1 MKKTGLIIIKLF
13 VGLFACALG
22 IVMTINANL
31 GLSPWDVFHQG
42 FANLLG
48 ITIGKAH
55 IIVGLSLVITDHLIG
70 EKVGWGILSNML
82 FVGLFI
88 DFLMLNKLVPTF
100 NGFIPNLVMMLLGVF
115 TLGVGSY
122 LYIDVGL
129 GSGPRDGLMI
139 ALVKKTGK
147 SVRFV
152 KNSVEL
158 MAVIV
163 GYMLGGYIGVGTL
176 IMAIA
181 GGYLTQFAFKI
192 AKFDVKEV
200 QHRFIDD
207 DIKFIKEKF
216 SNKLTDG
223 EEVHTEEEN

>member
-70 EKVGWGILSNML
+70 EKVGWGTLSNML

>member
-1 MKKTGLIIIKLF
+1 
-13 VGLFACALG
+13 
-22 IVMTINANL
+22 
-31 GLSPWDVFHQG
+31 
-42 FANLLG
+42 
-48 ITIGKAH
+48 
-55 IIVGLSLVITDHLIG
+55 VITDHLIG
-70 EKVGWGILSNML
+70 EKVGWGTLSNML